1 MKRAMTMPTA
11 GQPGLVVLLVA
22 TDAEAAAVQA
32 RREVALLRRAL
43 LPGVEEADVSNATTT
58 PSAGS
63 KALRDDDNES
73 VATRAHRVAALRSAV
88 GARGR
93 IPSGTSRGSAASV
106 GADTELSAARGR
118 RVAALRSLVGMSER
132 APGRAR
138 SAA

>member
-58 PSAGS
+58 PSTCS
-63 KALRDDDNES
+63 KVLRDDDVES
-73 VATRAHRVAALRSAV
+73 AVARAHRVAALRSAV
-88 GARGR
+88 GVRGR
-93 IPSGTSRGSAASV
+93 IPSGTSPGSVASV
-106 GADTELSAARGR
+106 DADTELSAARGR